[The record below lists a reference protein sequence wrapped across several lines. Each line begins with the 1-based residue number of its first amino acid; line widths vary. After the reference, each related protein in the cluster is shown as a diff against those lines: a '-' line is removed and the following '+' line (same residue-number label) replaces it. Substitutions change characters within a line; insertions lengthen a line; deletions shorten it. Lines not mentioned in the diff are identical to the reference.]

1 MVRVSG
7 WSGPSTRS
15 ASARVAS
22 NRTGG
27 CSGMGAA
34 VACRAVVFWLHP
46 WLHVGAG
53 WPELMS
59 GWVRMGA
66 PLVQT
71 SRGRQL
77 QIYGSGL

>member
-1 MVRVSG
+1 
-7 WSGPSTRS
+7 
-15 ASARVAS
+15 
-22 NRTGG
+22 
-27 CSGMGAA
+27 MGAA